1 MSSIAGLATT
11 AAPHDVK
18 NKIPNFSDLVIKTN
32 YDSETKY
39 IEDKYFTTSDYNKFT
54 YEILDEKIK
63 MKIWYFWIY
72 KEH

>member
-11 AAPHDVK
+11 TAPHDVK
-18 NKIPNFSDLVIKTN
+18 NKIPNFSDLVIKTD
-32 YDSETKY
+32 YDSETKD
-39 IEDKYFTTSDYNKFT
+39 IEGKYFTTSDYNKFT

-63 MKIWYFWIY
+63 IKMWYFWIY

>member
-11 AAPHDVK
+11 TAPHDVK

-54 YEILDEKIK
+54 HETLDEKIK

>member
-1 MSSIAGLATT
+1 MSSIAGLATA

-54 YEILDEKIK
+54 HETLDEKIK
-63 MKIWYFWIY
+63 IKIWYFWIY